1 MTIET
6 DFENVKT
13 IREEFSEFTLS
24 DGNVLR
30 VKDVLIS
37 FTLTPQKIESDKML
51 AKVTMQVQPVGGVVY
66 TGKSDTSKLE
76 FVAGVQVGDHDKIS
90 KLSFEPKNTVVN
102 IYETNGFLI
111 LLKSKLLEVWTTRFK
126 DKNDAPI
133 YRFYSSAVMDLLNKK
148 EIGEPGDGKK
158 TITVKD

>member
-1 MTIET
+1 MSIET
-6 DFENVKT
+6 DFENVRT

-30 VKDVLIS
+30 VKDVLVS

-51 AKVTMQVQPVGGVVY
+51 AKIAMQIQPVGGVVPNEK
-66 TGKSDTSKLE
+66 TDTSKLE
-76 FVAGVQVGDHDKIS
+76 FVTAVQVGDQDKVS
-90 KLSFEPKNTVVN
+90 KLDFEPKNIVINV
-102 IYETNGFLI
+102 YETNGFLI

-126 DKNDAPI
+126 DKNGFPI

-148 EIGEPGDGKK
+148 EIGEPHDGTK
-158 TITVKD
+158 TITLKS

>member
-1 MTIET
+1 MET

-24 DGNVLR
+24 DGNILR
-30 VKDVLIS
+30 VKDVLVS
-37 FTLTPQKIESDKML
+37 FTLAPQKIEADKML
-51 AKVTMQVQPVGGVVY
+51 AKVTMQVQPVGGVIY

-76 FVAGVQVGDHDKIS
+76 FVEGVQVGDQDKVS
-90 KLSFEPKNTVVN
+90 KLDFEPKNLVIN
-102 IYETNGFLI
+102 IYETSNFFI
-111 LLKSKLLEVWTTRFK
+111 LLKSKLSEVWTTKFK

-148 EIGEPGDGKK
+148 EIGEPIEGKK
-158 TITVKD
+158 TITLKD